1 MKISR
6 RKGLL
11 AGVAA
16 LVAAA
21 FGVSALTSSVT
32 AGSDATAKV
41 GAAAPD
47 FKLVDAMGKEH
58 SLASYTAQGKIVVLE
73 WFNAG
78 CPFVVR
84 HHEKYSTMKD
94 LAAKFGDK
102 VQWIAINSGAPG
114 KEGYGM
120 DKAAMTKW
128 NISWPILIDSDGKVG
143 RMYGAKTTPHMYII
157 DTKGVLRHAGAIDN
171 DRADKMSA
179 DQKINYV
186 DRALTEIIAGKDVTT
201 SETLSYGCSVKYAN

>member
-1 MKISR
+1 MKVNR

-11 AGVAA
+11 AGFAAVAA
-16 LVAAA
+16 VALSVAG
-21 FGVSALTSSVT
+21 FSSSVT
-32 AGSDATAKV
+32 AGDEAKAKV

-47 FKLVDAMGKEH
+47 FKLVDTNGKEH

-73 WFNAG
+73 WFNSG

-84 HHEKYSTMKD
+84 HHEKYTTMRD

-114 KEGYGM
+114 KEGHGL
-120 DKAAMTKW
+120 DKDAVAKW
-128 NISWPILIDSDGKVG
+128 KIAYPVLNDETGKVG
-143 RMYGAKTTPHMYII
+143 KMYGAKTTPHMFIV
-157 DTKGVLRHAGAIDN
+157 DAKGVLRYAGAIDN

-186 DRALTEIIAGKDVTT
+186 DRALSELTSGKEVTT
-201 SETLSYGCSVKYAN
+201 AETLSYGCGVKYGN